1 MGAID
6 EYNIQILSV
15 VPTVSFQSFNVPQF
29 PGDSFG
35 FSNNSGHLLG
45 VGLGAGTW
53 TQEAAIATPEPSSV
67 LLLASGLGLLAL
79 LAKRAL

>member
-29 PGDSFG
+29 QGDSFG

-45 VGLGAGTW
+45 VGLGAETW